1 MKPET
6 KQFLR
11 QLLACLLC
19 LILGGGI
26 TLGAVWAWMGEDG
39 RTLLSARRLIQQ
51 RFVGDYDE
59 DTDLHMTL
67 NAMVTGLGDRWS
79 YYLTP
84 DEAQQVREDR
94 ENAYVGIGVT
104 VNQEGE
110 NGLEILTV
118 TPGGP
123 ADEAGLQAGEIIQG
137 VDGAAVTAENRSDMI
152 TAIRGEEG
160 SSVTLTIADAKGE
173 TRDVTVTR
181 SAVHGITAAWT
192 MLDGNLGLVTIAN
205 FYQGTADLVKQGV
218 DELQKQGAVGLI
230 FDVRSNPGGYVSELT
245 QILDYLLPEGVIF
258 KTTAYNGKEK
268 EYTSDASFVDLPM
281 AVLVNADSYSA
292 AEFLAAQLQESAG
305 AAVVGEKT
313 SGKGYSQMLF
323 DLPDGSAIGL
333 STARYFTGGGKSL
346 IGTGLT
352 PDPEISLTEEQQKD
366 LLMGKL
372 AHEDDPQLQAAIQAL
387 TEECS

>member
-1 MKPET
+1 MKPDT

-11 QLLACLLC
+11 QFLACLLC

-26 TLGAVWAWMGEDG
+26 ALGAVWAWLGEDG
-39 RTLLSARRLIQQ
+39 RTLLSAQHLIER
-51 RFVGDYDE
+51 RFVGDYDKTE
-59 DTDLHMTL
+59 ELHSTL
-67 NAMVTGLGDRWS
+67 KAMVEGLGDRWS

-84 DEAQQVREDR
+84 DEAKQVREDR

-104 VNQEGE
+104 VSQEGE
-110 NGLEILTV
+110 GGLEILTV

-123 ADEAGLQAGEIIQG
+123 AAEAGIQSGEVIQA
-137 VDGAAVTAENRSDMI
+137 VDGVTVTAENRSDCI

-160 SSVTLTIADAKGE
+160 SRVTLTIASANGE
-173 TRDVTVTR
+173 TRDVTLER
-181 SAVHGITAAWT
+181 KAVHGITAAWT
-192 MLDGNLGLVTIAN
+192 MLDGDIGLVTIAN

-218 DELQKQGAVGLI
+218 DELQQQGAKGLI

-245 QILDYLLPEGVIF
+245 QILDDLLPEGVVF
-258 KTTAYNGKEK
+258 QTTAYNGEK
-268 EYTSDASFVDLPM
+268 KAYTSDANCVDLPM

-292 AEFLAAQLQESAG
+292 AEFLAAQLRESAG
-305 AAVVGEKT
+305 AAIIGEQT

-352 PDPEISLTEEQQKD
+352 PDVSVSLTDEQQKQ
-366 LLMGKL
+366 LLMGQL
-372 AHEDDPQLQAAIQAL
+372 SHAEDPQLQAALQAL
-387 TEECS
+387 TKE

>member
-1 MKPET
+1 MKPDT

-11 QLLACLLC
+11 QFLACLLC

-26 TLGAVWAWMGEDG
+26 ALGAVWAWLGEDG
-39 RTLLSARRLIQQ
+39 RTLLSAQHLIER
-51 RFVGDYDE
+51 RFVGDYDKTE
-59 DTDLHMTL
+59 ELHSTL
-67 NAMVTGLGDRWS
+67 NAMVEGLGDRWS

-84 DEAQQVREDR
+84 DEATQVREDR

-104 VNQEGE
+104 VSQEGE
-110 NGLEILTV
+110 GGLEILTV

-123 ADEAGLQAGEIIQG
+123 AAEAGIQSGEVIQA
-137 VDGAAVTAENRSDMI
+137 VDGVTVTAENRSDCI

-160 SSVTLTIADAKGE
+160 SRVTLTIASANGE
-173 TRDVTVTR
+173 TRDVTLER
-181 SAVHGITAAWT
+181 KAVHGITAAWT
-192 MLDGNLGLVTIAN
+192 MLDGDIGLVTIAN

-218 DELQKQGAVGLI
+218 EELQQQGAKGLI

-245 QILDYLLPEGVIF
+245 QILDDLLPEGVVF
-258 KTTAYNGKEK
+258 QTTAYNGEK
-268 EYTSDASFVDLPM
+268 KAYTSDADCVDLPM

-292 AEFLAAQLQESAG
+292 AEFLAAQLRESTG
-305 AAVVGEKT
+305 AAIIGEQT

-352 PDPEISLTEEQQKD
+352 PDVSVSLTDEQQKQ
-366 LLMGKL
+366 LLMGQL
-372 AHEDDPQLQAAIQAL
+372 SHAEDPQLQAALQAL
-387 TEECS
+387 TKE

>member
-11 QLLACLLC
+11 QFLACLLC

-26 TLGAVWAWMGEDG
+26 ALGAVWAWLGEDG
-39 RTLLSARRLIQQ
+39 RTLLSAQHLIER
-51 RFVGDYDE
+51 RFVGDYDKTE
-59 DTDLHMTL
+59 ELHSTL
-67 NAMVTGLGDRWS
+67 NAMVEGLGDRWS

-84 DEAQQVREDR
+84 DETKQVREDR

-104 VNQEGE
+104 VSQEGE
-110 NGLEILTV
+110 DGLEILTV

-123 ADEAGLQAGEIIQG
+123 AAEAGIQSGEVIRG
-137 VDGAAVTAENRSDMI
+137 VDGVAVTAENRSDCI

-160 SSVTLTIADAKGE
+160 SSVTLTIEDANGR
-173 TRDVTVTR
+173 TRDVTLER
-181 SAVHGITAAWT
+181 KAVHGITAAWT
-192 MLDGNLGLVTIAN
+192 MLDGDIGLVTIAN

-218 DELQKQGAVGLI
+218 DELQQQGAKGLI

-245 QILDYLLPEGVIF
+245 QILDDLLPEGVVF
-258 KTTAYNGKEK
+258 QTTSYNGTKK
-268 EYTSDASFVDLPM
+268 AYTSDADCVDLPM

-292 AEFLAAQLQESAG
+292 AEFLAAQLRESAG
-305 AAVVGEKT
+305 AAIIGEQT

-352 PDPEISLTEEQQKD
+352 PDIPVSLTDEQQKQ
-366 LLMGKL
+366 LLMGQL
-372 AHEDDPQLQAAIQAL
+372 SHAEDPQLQAALQAL
-387 TEECS
+387 TK

>member
-67 NAMVTGLGDRWS
+67 NAMVTGMGDRWS

-137 VDGAAVTAENRSDMI
+137 VDGVAVTAENRSDMI
-152 TAIRGEEG
+152 TAIRGEEE

>member
-137 VDGAAVTAENRSDMI
+137 VDGVAVTAENRSDMI